1 MARGQT
7 WNEEEVKALLKI
19 WADENVLKLLL
30 TTHKNKQVFKLIS
43 GDMEALGFP
52 RTASQCRT
60 KVKKLRQQYVKIRNM
75 LRNNGSTGDAKEQFP
90 WYDELDAM
98 LGNLPTSS
106 QYVLES
112 CKEEPL
118 SPSSLELSDSESTEQ
133 DQDSDKRADK
143 RAADIKAEET
153 PITIS
158 LLDEERSRPK
168 VTVPGAQKRKK
179 NTKADKF
186 EKMFE
191 SYLDEKRKMDE
202 AESERMKREQA
213 SFEEFLK
220 MQQQAEERR
229 FQLMQEQQKAS
240 SKMFFQMMTSFL
252 HAATPQSM
260 TPSTLQQSM
269 APPPVTPPL
278 WPSAHTL
285 TDDSP
290 LCNGH
295 QQDTAGNPHTVLA
308 PAQTSQEPNM
318 ATTSQH
324 SASSDCGDANRD
336 VLEFSS

>member
-7 WNEEEVKALLKI
+7 WSEEEVKTLIKI
-19 WADENVLKLLL
+19 WSDENVLQLLL

-75 LRNNGSTGDAKEQFP
+75 LRNNCSADDAKEQFP

-98 LGNLPTSS
+98 LGSLPISS
-106 QYVLES
+106 QYVLDS

-118 SPSSLELSDSESTEQ
+118 SPSSLEPSDSESTTQ
-133 DQDSDKRADK
+133 DQDSERRTDKSG
-143 RAADIKAEET
+143 ADIKVEEP

-158 LLDEERSRPK
+158 LLDEERSPPE
-168 VTVPGAQKRKK
+168 VAVPGAQKRKRD
-179 NTKADKF
+179 TKTDKF
-186 EKMFE
+186 EKMFV

-202 AESERMKREQA
+202 AECERMKQEQA
-213 SFEEFLK
+213 SFENFLK
-220 MQQQAEERR
+220 MQQEAEERR
-229 FQLMQEQQKAS
+229 FQLMQEQQKANS
-240 SKMFFQMMTSFL
+240 EMFFQMMSSFL
-252 HAATPQSM
+252 HAAVPQSM

-278 WPSAHTL
+278 CPFPLTHHTANSSL
-285 TDDSP
+285 F
-290 LCNGH
+290 NGH
-295 QQDTAGNPHTVLA
+295 QPLNNA
-308 PAQTSQEPNM
+308 EM
-318 ATTSQH
+318 ATTSLH
-324 SASSDCGDANRD
+324 STSSDSGDVNRD